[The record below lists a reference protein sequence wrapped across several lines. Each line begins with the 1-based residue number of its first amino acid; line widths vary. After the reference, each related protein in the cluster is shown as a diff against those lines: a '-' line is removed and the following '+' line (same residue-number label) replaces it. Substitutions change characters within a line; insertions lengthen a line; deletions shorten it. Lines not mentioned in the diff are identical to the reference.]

1 MKILSWSLMVLLAHL
16 CAAKINAQN
25 ANPCDTPNKLPS
37 SFFEVPVGPQ
47 GDWTLLFTTDKV
59 QSNDPQ
65 VPVVVASAGAI
76 QGPAARRGLRLG
88 CGALLNQ
95 SKKPVVAVR
104 LRWILVR
111 AQDRLTIPQD
121 GYTHDTVL
129 VVGATPPIELSIA
142 IDGLGRTDFSVIN
155 FVEVTKS
162 LAKDGILSGDYL
174 LILGVKEVQF
184 ADGSVWK
191 ASKLSSVR

>member
-1 MKILSWSLMVLLAHL
+1 MKILLVALFIILTHAFGAMA
-16 CAAKINAQN
+16 NAQT

-37 SFFEVPVGPQ
+37 SFFEVPAGPQ
-47 GDWTLLFTTDKV
+47 GNWTLLFTFDKL

-88 CGALLNQ
+88 CGDIQNRSQ
-95 SKKPVVAVR
+95 QQVVAVR
-104 LRWILVR
+104 LRWILAR
-111 AQDRLTIPQD
+111 AKDRLAISQD
-121 GYTHDTVL
+121 GYTHDNIL
-129 VVGATPPIELSIA
+129 IVGSTPPIELSIA
-142 IDGLGRTDFSVIN
+142 KDAFRGTDFSVIN

-162 LAKDGILSGDYL
+162 LVKDGVLSGDYVL
-174 LILGVKEVQF
+174 VVGVEEAQF

-191 ASKLSSVR
+191 ASRP

>member
-1 MKILSWSLMVLLAHL
+1 MKILTWSLMVLLAHL
-16 CAAKINAQN
+16 CGAKINAQTP
-25 ANPCDTPNKLPS
+25 NPCDTPNKLPS
-37 SFFEVPVGPQ
+37 FFFEVPVGPQ

-88 CGALLNQ
+88 CGALRNHSQ
-95 SKKPVVAVR
+95 KSVVAVR
-104 LRWILVR
+104 LRWILTR
-111 AQDRLTIPQD
+111 AKDRLTIPQD

-129 VVGATPPIELSIA
+129 VVGATSPIDLSIA
-142 IDGLGRTDFSVIN
+142 PDGLRLTDFSVIN

-162 LAKDGILSGDYL
+162 LSKDGILSGDYL
-174 LILGVKEVQF
+174 LILGVEEVQF

-191 ASKLSSVR
+191 ASKL